1 MEQTTISRQT
11 IEEMIEGID
20 WYQKIPL
27 GADLY
32 TPGEATDTEAKLP
45 MLELP
50 EDMTGKSLLDIG
62 CNEGF
67 FAFEAERRG
76 ASPVLAV
83 DAHKA
88 VREKF
93 EIVKSIL
100 NSNVEFMNLNVLDLD
115 PGKIGEFDVVL
126 FLAVFHHLRYPFL
139 ALDKIAAITR
149 GVLILE
155 TPVAV
160 PSGGD
165 PATEDDPIML
175 RRYSSKHTTKLRHLP
190 NVPFLLEILQRA
202 GFAKV
207 DVLGYHRRKKVV
219 GYDGRYIERRVIL
232 KAYKDA

>member
-1 MEQTTISRQT
+1 MMDIDREDDNQRAEADLGNRTDMEQTTLSRQT

-32 TPGEATDTEAKLP
+32 TPGEAT
-45 MLELP
+45 
-50 EDMTGKSLLDIG
+50 
-62 CNEGF
+62 
-67 FAFEAERRG
+67 
-76 ASPVLAV
+76 
-83 DAHKA
+83 AHKA

-207 DVLGYHRRKKVV
+207 DVLGYHRRKKVL